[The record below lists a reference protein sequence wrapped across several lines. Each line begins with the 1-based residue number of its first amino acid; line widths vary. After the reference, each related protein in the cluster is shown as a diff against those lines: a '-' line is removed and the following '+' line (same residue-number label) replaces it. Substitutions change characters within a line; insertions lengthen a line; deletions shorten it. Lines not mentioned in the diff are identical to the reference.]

1 MTARTHRRPAQP
13 APIRGQAGGFLL
25 EALIGV
31 LIFSFGILGIVGLQA
46 ASLRHTGESEYRAEA
61 MYYANSL
68 ISQMWTDDP
77 AGLKNKYDSTVGGG
91 GYAAFKTAVTNLPGA
106 TGANVP
112 IVLVDPAKDCT
123 GNNDVAP
130 PPSLQSHVVM
140 VCVYWQAP
148 GDTDIHNYT
157 TTGVVGANPS

>member
-1 MTARTHRRPAQP
+1 MKTQVKLSRA
-13 APIRGQAGGFLL
+13 QAGGFLL

-68 ISQMWTDDP
+68 ISQMWTDNP
-77 AGLKNKYDSTVGGG
+77 AGLKAKYDSTVGGA
-91 GYAAFKTAVTNLPGA
+91 GYLAFQTVVAALPGA
-106 TGANVP
+106 GAIAP
-112 IVLVDPAKDCT
+112 IVLVDPAKDCA
-123 GNNDVAP
+123 NASDVAP
-130 PPSLQSHVVM
+130 PPSLQSHVVV

-148 GDTDIHNYT
+148 GDSDIHNYT
-157 TTGVVGANPS
+157 TVGVVGANPS

>member
-1 MTARTHRRPAQP
+1 MKTQTGAKRA
-13 APIRGQAGGFLL
+13 QAGGFLL
-25 EALIGV
+25 EALVGV

-46 ASLRHTGESEYRAEA
+46 ASLRNTGQSEYRAEA

-77 AGLKNKYDSTVGGG
+77 AGLKNKYDSTVGTGA
-91 GYAAFKTAVTNLPGA
+91 GYLAFQGAVANLPGG
-106 TGANVP
+106 GANTP

-123 GNNDVAP
+123 NTNDAP
-130 PPSLQSHVVM
+130 QPPSLQSHVVI

-148 GDTDIHNYT
+148 GDTEIHNYT
-157 TTGVVGANPS
+157 TTGVVGANPA

>member
-1 MTARTHRRPAQP
+1 MKTQVSLSRA
-13 APIRGQAGGFLL
+13 QAGGFLL

-68 ISQMWTDDP
+68 ISQMWTDNP
-77 AGLKNKYDSTVGGG
+77 AGLKNKYDSTVGTGAGYTAFQGVVADLPGG
-91 GYAAFKTAVTNLPGA
+91 GTIA
-106 TGANVP
+106 P

-123 GNNDVAP
+123 NTNDVAP
-130 PPSLQSHVVM
+130 PPSLQSHVVV
-140 VCVYWQAP
+140 VCVYWQVP
-148 GDTDIHNYT
+148 GDADIHNYMT
-157 TTGVVGANPS
+157 IGVVGANPS

>member
-1 MTARTHRRPAQP
+1 MKTQIRARRA
-13 APIRGQAGGFLL
+13 QAGGFLL

-61 MYYANSL
+61 MYFANSL

-77 AGLKNKYDSTVGGG
+77 AGLKNKYDSTVGGA
-91 GYAAFKTAVTNLPGA
+91 GYLAFQGVVASLPGA
-106 TGANVP
+106 GASAP

-123 GNNDVAP
+123 NTNDAP
-130 PPSLQSHVVM
+130 QPPSLQSHVVI

-157 TTGVVGANPS
+157 TTGVVGANP

>member
-1 MTARTHRRPAQP
+1 MNTHINARRA
-13 APIRGQAGGFLL
+13 QAGGFLL

-77 AGLKNKYDSTVGGG
+77 AGLKNKYDSTVGGA
-91 GYAAFKTAVTNLPGA
+91 GYVAFKGQVANLPGA

-123 GNNDVAP
+123 DKKDAP
-130 PPSLQSHVVM
+130 QPPSLQSHVVM

-148 GDTDIHNYT
+148 GEADIHNYT
-157 TTGVVGANPS
+157 TTGVVGANPA

>member
-1 MTARTHRRPAQP
+1 MKTLVNPSRAQ
-13 APIRGQAGGFLL
+13 GGSFLL

-77 AGLKNKYDSTVGGG
+77 AGLKGKYDSTVGGA
-91 GYAAFKTAVTNLPGA
+91 GYTAFSNTVTAVGGLPGA
-106 TGANVP
+106 GATPP
-112 IVLVDPAKDCT
+112 IVLVDPAKDCANT
-123 GNNDVAP
+123 NDVAP
-130 PPSLQSHVVM
+130 PPSLQSHVVV
-140 VCVYWQAP
+140 VCVYWQVP
-148 GDTDIHNYT
+148 GDADIHNYMT
-157 TTGVVGANPS
+157 VGVVGANPS

>member
-1 MTARTHRRPAQP
+1 MTSPNGRKPVQRA
-13 APIRGQAGGFLL
+13 QAGGFLL

-68 ISQMWTDDP
+68 ISQMWTDNP
-77 AGLKNKYDSTVGGG
+77 AGLKNKYDSTVGSGA
-91 GYAAFKTAVTNLPGA
+91 GYVAFETAVANLPGA

-123 GNNDVAP
+123 NTNDVAP
-130 PPSLQSHVVM
+130 PPSLQSHVVV
-140 VCVYWQAP
+140 VCVYWQVP

-157 TTGVVGANPS
+157 TTGVVGANPA

>member
-1 MTARTHRRPAQP
+1 MTTQTRAKHA
-13 APIRGQAGGFLL
+13 QAGGFLL

-61 MYYANSL
+61 MYFANSL

-77 AGLKNKYDSTVGGG
+77 AGLKAKYDSTVGSGAG
-91 GYAAFKTAVTNLPGA
+91 WTQFKSDVAFLPGA
-106 TGANVP
+106 TGTNVP

-123 GNNDVAP
+123 GNNDAP
-130 PPSLQSHVVM
+130 QPPSLQSHVVM
-140 VCVYWQAP
+140 VCVYCHAP
-148 GDTDIHNYT
+148 ATTEIHNYT

>member
-1 MTARTHRRPAQP
+1 MKTQIGARRA
-13 APIRGQAGGFLL
+13 QAGGFLL

-68 ISQMWTDDP
+68 ISQMWTEDP
-77 AGLKNKYDSTVGGG
+77 AGLKTKYDSTVGGG
-91 GYAAFKTAVTNLPGA
+91 AGYLAFQGVVANLPGA
-106 TGANVP
+106 GVSAP

-123 GNNDVAP
+123 NTNDAP
-130 PPSLQSHVVM
+130 QPPSLQSHVVV

-157 TTGVVGANPS
+157 TTGVVGTNPP

>member
-1 MTARTHRRPAQP
+1 MKTRVNPSRA
-13 APIRGQAGGFLL
+13 QAGGFLL

-77 AGLKNKYDSTVGGG
+77 ANLKTKYDSTVGGA
-91 GYAAFKTAVTNLPGA
+91 GYTVFANAVTGVGGLPGA
-106 TGANVP
+106 GATPP
-112 IVLVDPAKDCT
+112 IVLVDPAKDCA
-123 GNNDVAP
+123 NSKDVAP
-130 PPSLQSHVVM
+130 PPSLQSHVVV
-140 VCVYWQAP
+140 VCMYWQVP
-148 GDTDIHNYT
+148 GDTDIHNYMT
-157 TTGVVGANPS
+157 IGVVGANPS